1 MQNAILEQAKLN
13 WAVKAERLVTAES
26 NIETDSIAI
35 VRTDN
40 NAILGVHGK
49 GYHPLQNLEMMEILD
64 RISGKMELPLHKG
77 GYFGDGEKSISN

>member
-1 MQNAILEQAKLN
+1 MQNAILKQANLN
-13 WAVKAERLVTAES
+13 WVVKGERLVTAES

-49 GYHPLQNLEMMEILD
+49 G
-64 RISGKMELPLHKG
+64 
-77 GYFGDGEKSISN
+77 